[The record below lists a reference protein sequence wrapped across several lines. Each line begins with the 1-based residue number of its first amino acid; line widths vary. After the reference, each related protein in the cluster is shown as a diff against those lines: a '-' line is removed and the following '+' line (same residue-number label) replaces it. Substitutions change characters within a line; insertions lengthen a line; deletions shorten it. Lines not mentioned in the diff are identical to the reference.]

1 MIIHLT
7 YSPWYFMLWFYFP
20 LRNFRVLASTQF
32 EPTAA
37 RMAFPC
43 FDEPA
48 FKASF
53 LIKIRREPR
62 HLAISNMPLVS
73 LNCVSLMRSPFIPCG
88 LHLPLT
94 VNIQATCFVC
104 FIAWQIANFSFSL
117 PTYAFGS
124 SSNLFMVK
132 GKNNCP

>member
-1 MIIHLT
+1 IILQMRT
-7 YSPWYFMLWFYFP
+7 NLPKDICEEE
-20 LRNFRVLASTQF
+20 RVLASTQF

-62 HLAISNMPLVS
+62 HLAISNMPLVKSVTVAEGLLEDHFDVTMKMSTYLQDDISIHQMAICNQALTAFVIVDS
-73 LNCVSLMRSPFIPCG
+73 LNGGNSILMSEQGTDIFK
-88 LHLPLT
+88 
-94 VNIQATCFVC
+94 
-104 FIAWQIANFSFSL
+104 S
-117 PTYAFGS
+117 
-124 SSNLFMVK
+124 
-132 GKNNCP
+132 